1 MSPAAIS
8 ASSVDFGDF
17 TATGIPKGS
26 ALVIGSLATAQDGKY
41 QALISQLE
49 TTRHVDR
56 LLVDRLVDG
65 GMCITVRKR
74 QRLNIFRAAQRR
86 H

>member
-1 MSPAAIS
+1 MSPTAIASFADSRDLTVAA
-8 ASSVDFGDF
+8 A
-17 TATGIPKGS
+17 PKGS

-65 GMCITVRKR
+65 GMCIIIWKH
-74 QRLNIFRAAQRR
+74 QRLSVSRVAQRR